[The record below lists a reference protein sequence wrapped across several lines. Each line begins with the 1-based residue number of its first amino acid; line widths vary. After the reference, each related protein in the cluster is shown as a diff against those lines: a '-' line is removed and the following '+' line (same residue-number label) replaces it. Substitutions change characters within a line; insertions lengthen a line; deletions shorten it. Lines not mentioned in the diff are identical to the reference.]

1 MADVDDKEYE
11 INSDSMGKGIAEII
25 NHSDEENSK
34 AKDLVQRRN
43 SIERKSK
50 HPSNLMKID
59 TKIATNTASKGDSTS
74 STPDFPNAMTLQ
86 KKKTFIESK
95 VRKLDFEIK
104 DVGKNDRENS
114 SDYIGSSSDASSK
127 QAVQQ

>member
-1 MADVDDKEYE
+1 
-11 INSDSMGKGIAEII
+11 
-25 NHSDEENSK
+25 
-34 AKDLVQRRN
+34 
-43 SIERKSK
+43 
-50 HPSNLMKID
+50 MKID